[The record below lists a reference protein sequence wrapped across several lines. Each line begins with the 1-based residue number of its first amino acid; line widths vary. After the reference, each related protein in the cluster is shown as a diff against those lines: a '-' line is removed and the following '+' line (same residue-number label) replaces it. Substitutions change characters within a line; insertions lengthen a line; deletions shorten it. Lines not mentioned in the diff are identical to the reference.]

1 MKNDIEAFVSQYID
15 DTEEVV
21 SIFLD
26 LVEYV
31 EYTPQEYLVKINEYT
46 SDFYI
51 IKEGIVRSFLLTD
64 KGKDTTTSLFLPGE
78 ISGAILSMVR
88 NDPSDINYQALTNVK
103 VYRANFHELKKCTLS
118 SHKLATFYVKL
129 LEKIYIML
137 EKIIFN
143 ISTLD
148 ATERYLQ
155 LREAIPNIDNII
167 AQKYIASYLNIT
179 PVQLS
184 RIRKSLYS
192 STNASI

>member
-1 MKNDIEAFVSQYID
+1 MKNDIETFVSQYIT

-88 NDPSDINYQALTNVK
+88 NAPSDINYQALTNVK
-103 VYRANFHELKKCTLS
+103 VYKANFHELKKRTLS

-129 LEKIYIML
+129 LEKVYIML
-137 EKIIFN
+137 EKIIFD

-148 ATERYLQ
+148 ATERYLE

-192 STNASI
+192 STNSVI